1 MPRIHCNE
9 FPWFS
14 PSDQNRRE
22 NGVMAAKLMLNAA
35 LTAPV
40 TGGVDHVE
48 GEICWGHDE
57 QEAIARKMEELA
69 HTLKN
74 KRLEE
79 SFKYEA
85 VMVRDADCILFL
97 GDYRSKETPFD
108 VDCGYCNGMAGCGFV
123 YERHKTAMGQ
133 IDVTDRDLQQTPLDG
148 PFCMIRV
155 GDFGFSIGSALW
167 MAKTLMVDCRPFFSM
182 GLAAQKLGYCRNSD
196 IVAGL
201 PVATLSKN
209 PFVDIHY
216 NYHVVNQR
224 KMVDAVR
231 KHYII
236 TRQAGPD
243 YRLLSLQRFQKMGQG
258 DSEPDSQ
265 EEE

>member
-133 IDVTDRDLQQTPLDG
+133 IDITDRDLQQTPLDG

-196 IVAGL
+196 IVVGL

-224 KMVDAVR
+224 KLVDAVR
-231 KHYII
+231 KHYVI

-243 YRLLSLQRFQKMGQG
+243 YRLLSLERFRKMGEEGG
-258 DSEPDSQ
+258 DTESG

>member
-1 MPRIHCNE
+1 MPRIYCNE

-14 PSDQNRRE
+14 PPDQHRRE
-22 NGVMAAKLMLNAA
+22 NGVLAAKLMLNAA

-48 GEICWGHDE
+48 GEIVWGYEE
-57 QEAIARKMEELA
+57 QEAVARKMEELA
-69 HTLKN
+69 HTMKN

-79 SFKYEA
+79 IFKYEA
-85 VMVRDADCILFL
+85 VMARDSDCILFL
-97 GDYRSKETPFD
+97 GDYRSKDTPFD
-108 VDCGYCNGMAGCGFV
+108 VDCGYCNGMAGCAFV
-123 YERHKTAMGQ
+123 YQRHTTAMGQ
-133 IDVTDRDLQQTPLDG
+133 IDATDRGRQETPLDG

-155 GDFGFSIGSALW
+155 GDLGFSIGSALW
-167 MAKTLMVDCRPFFSM
+167 MAKTLMVDCRPFYSM
-182 GLAAQKLGYCRNSD
+182 GLAGQKLGYCHNSD
-196 IVAGL
+196 IVMAL

-216 NYHVVNQR
+216 NYHVVNMH

-243 YRLLSLQRFQKMGQG
+243 YRLISLERFKKMGEG
-258 DSEPDSQ
+258 NLPDDK
-265 EEE
+265 EEEE

>member
-1 MPRIHCNE
+1 MPRVYFNE
-9 FPWFS
+9 FPWFA
-14 PSDQNRRE
+14 PPDQSRRE

-40 TGGVDHVE
+40 TGGVDHLE

-74 KRLEE
+74 KRLVE

-108 VDCGYCNGMAGCGFV
+108 VDCGYCNGTAGCGFV

-133 IDVTDRDLQQTPLDG
+133 IDITDRELQATPLGG

-167 MAKTLMVDCRPFFSM
+167 MAKTLMVDCRPFFTM

-196 IVAGL
+196 IVVGL

-209 PFVDIHY
+209 PFVDIFY
-216 NYHVVNQR
+216 NYHVVNMR
-224 KMVDAVR
+224 KLVDAAR
-231 KHYII
+231 KHYVI

-243 YRLLSLQRFQKMGQG
+243 YRLVSLERFKKMGQ
-258 DSEPDSQ
+258 SEAAEDSQ

>member
-1 MPRIHCNE
+1 MPRIFCHE

-14 PSDQNRRE
+14 PPDQSRRE

-48 GEICWGHDE
+48 GEIVWGYDE
-57 QEAIARKMEELA
+57 QETIARKMEELA

-108 VDCGYCNGMAGCGFV
+108 VDCGYCNGMAGCAFV
-123 YERHKTAMGQ
+123 YQRHRTAMGQ
-133 IDVTDRDLQQTPLDG
+133 IDITDREQQATPLDG

-155 GDFGFSIGSALW
+155 GDLGFSIGSALW
-167 MAKTLMVDCRPFFSM
+167 MAKTLMVDCRPFFTM
-182 GLAAQKLGYCRNSD
+182 GLAGQKLGYCRNSD
-196 IVAGL
+196 IVAAL

-216 NYHVVNQR
+216 NYHVVNMR

-231 KHYII
+231 KNYVI

-243 YRLLSLQRFQKMGQG
+243 YRLVSLERFRKMGG
-258 DSEPDSQ
+258 SESEPG